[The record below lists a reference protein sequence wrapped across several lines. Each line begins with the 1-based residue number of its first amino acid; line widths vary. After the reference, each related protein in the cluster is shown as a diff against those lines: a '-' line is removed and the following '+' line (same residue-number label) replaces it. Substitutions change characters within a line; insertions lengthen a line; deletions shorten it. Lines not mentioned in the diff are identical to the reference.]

1 MARRARPRSPLPQ
14 LAILA
19 LATTAGGMGCQFS
32 PGSLSGNG
40 GTPLDAMT
48 VPGDAPQPPP
58 PPIDGAE
65 PPPIDATPGPD
76 AEPPPDA
83 APLPAQNTLVSRGL
97 LTRYFIDEATDGNGP
112 TALEDLAPGPLPLAI
127 TYDGAGEFIDDAGHR
142 GLRWNAITDNGK
154 AAALLAEDGKV
165 WQALD
170 GSTLGTIEIVVDVD
184 QFLDGSRLSH
194 IGETEDSGVFTLRID
209 DPEGL
214 TFAWNNNS
222 GGRVAWNVD
231 LVAAGRTVLHVVFDS
246 GRTSAAERVRLY
258 VNGVE
263 RPSASGVAP
272 GRDEAIELVAGSANV
287 YSLGNREAGERG
299 VAGTFYYASMYG
311 AALDA
316 AEVVHNYDILLDNDD
331 GPGR

>member
-40 GTPLDAMT
+40 GTPPDAMT
-48 VPGDAPQPPP
+48 VPDDAPQPPP
-58 PPIDGAE
+58 PPDDGAG
-65 PPPIDATPGPD
+65 PTIDATPGPD

-83 APLPAQNTLVSRGL
+83 APLPGQNTLVSRGL
-97 LTRYFIDEATDGNGP
+97 LTRYFLDEATDGAGP
-112 TALEDLAPGPLPLAI
+112 IALEDSAPVPLALGI
-127 TYDGAGEFIDDAGHR
+127 TYTSAGEFTDDDGHR
-142 GLRWNAITDNGK
+142 GLRWNAITSDGK

-184 QFLDGSRLSH
+184 ELLDGSRLSH
-194 IGETEDSGVFTLRID
+194 IGEGDDSGVFTLRID

-214 TFAWNNNS
+214 VFTWNNGASN
-222 GGRVAWNVD
+222 RVAWNLD

-263 RPSASGVAP
+263 RPSASGVPP
-272 GRDEAIELVAGSANV
+272 GRDEAIELVTGSANV

-299 VAGTFYYASMYG
+299 VKGTFYFAGMYG

-316 AEVVHNYDILLDNDD
+316 AEVMHNYNILLDNDD